1 MEEWAA
7 VYRHVKAVEEEHMS
21 RGHEMDR
28 VMERSIINAD
38 DDDDNDGTSESTF
51 S

>member
-1 MEEWAA
+1 
-7 VYRHVKAVEEEHMS
+7 
-21 RGHEMDR
+21 MDR

-51 S
+51 SWN